1 MHFDPAGLMKIE
13 QFLSHHGVTSNPFG
27 QEDASIDPVFREHC
41 IDGIRHPAWD
51 KIMGSPRHPAT
62 SVVFGEKGSGKT
74 AIRLQIARELE
85 QFNSS
90 VESGRCFIIEY
101 DEFNP
106 FLDCYSECLSQR
118 VRNSDKPLAQWRLCD
133 HIDAMLSLGVTRL
146 VDRVVENPKD
156 VSDGLSRKAI
166 CGIDLMG
173 RRNLLL
179 LAAFYDF
186 SRDAP
191 RFQRWNQLRKSL
203 KYFSFKSEWQRA
215 LGVLVSVLMIVLV
228 FNAPVRDFL
237 GWGLLVIPL
246 LSWGPWAWKWIRHQF
261 LSRRITRHIRIINHI
276 PAILRRTLGRF
287 DPEHLDGQ
295 PYPVKDG
302 GDDRYELLRRFQGI
316 LGSLGYDHIVV
327 IVDRVDEPHLING
340 SPERMRDFLWPLLD
354 NKFLKQEGLALKL
367 LLPSDVG
374 AFVDREEREFYDRS
388 RLDKQNLIRF
398 LEWTGES
405 LYDLA
410 TDRLSA
416 CSDSESTVSVKQ
428 LFDESVTEQE
438 LIGAFSRLRVPR
450 HLFKFLHRLLI
461 EHCTR
466 HTDDSPQWTISQ
478 DTMRTNLSQYTRD
491 LDAFLQGTGT
501 G

>member
-1 MHFDPAGLMKIE
+1 MKIE
-13 QFLSHHGVTSNPFG
+13 QFLSHHGITNNPFG

-51 KIMGSPRHPAT
+51 KVMGSPDHPAT
-62 SVVFGEKGSGKT
+62 AIVFGEKGSGKT
-74 AIRLQIARELE
+74 AIRLQIAQE
-85 QFNSS
+85 FASHNAS
-90 VESGRCFIIEY
+90 VESGKGGRAFVIEY

-106 FLDCYSECLSQR
+106 LLDCYGETLSER
-118 VRNSDKPLAQWRLCD
+118 VRNSDQPLAKWRLCD
-133 HIDAMLSLGVTRL
+133 HIDSILSLGVTRL
-146 VDRVVENPKD
+146 VDRVVENSRD
-156 VSDGLSRKAI
+156 ADDGLSRKDI
-166 CGIDLMG
+166 CRIELMA

-179 LAAFYDF
+179 LAAFYDS
-186 SRDAP
+186 SREAP
-191 RFQRWNQLRKSL
+191 RFQRWNQLRKGL
-203 KYFSFKSEWQRA
+203 KYFSFKSEWQRGV
-215 LGVLVSVLMIVLV
+215 GVLVTLVMIWLA
-228 FNAPVRDFL
+228 FYPNVRDFL
-237 GWGLLVIPL
+237 GWGVLGIPVAA
-246 LSWGPWAWKWIRHQF
+246 WAPWAWKWLRHQL
-261 LSRRITRHIRIINHI
+261 LSLRIVKHIRVINHLPANLRRI
-276 PAILRRTLGRF
+276 LGRF

-295 PYPVKDG
+295 PFPVKDD
-302 GDDRYELLRRFQGI
+302 GDDRYELMRRFQGI
-316 LGSLGYDHIVV
+316 LRGLGYDHVVV

-340 SPERMRDFLWPLLD
+340 SPERMRDFLWPMLD
-354 NKFLKQEGLALKL
+354 NKFLKLEGLALKL

-374 AFVDREEREFYDRS
+374 AFVDREDREFYDRS

-410 TDRLSA
+410 SDRLSA
-416 CSDSESTVSVKQ
+416 CSDAETTVSVKQ

-438 LIGAFSRLRVPR
+438 LIGAFARLRVPR